1 MSDIYRI
8 AGIGMH
14 EGRLRLDAISQNAA
28 SASLPGYR
36 RHVAVGRAF
45 DASLA
50 AVAPSPSHVDLR
62 RGATIVTGRALDL
75 AIEAD
80 HMYFALTDGDQTW
93 LTRGGSFR
101 VDAGGLLV
109 GERGLR
115 VVGTQ
120 GDVRLPGSDVEIDS
134 TGQILHRG
142 ERIEAVQLFVTEVPA
157 SLRSAGGSLLAA
169 PGGLRPADAGTGRVR
184 SGALEA
190 ANTDSGREMLGLLT
204 LSRQYESLSRV
215 VQGYDEL
222 LGRAIQKLGE
232 L

>member
-8 AGIGMH
+8 AGIGMQ
-14 EGRLRLDAISQNAA
+14 EGRQRLEAISLNAA

-50 AVAPSPSHVDLR
+50 AAAPTPNHVDLR
-62 RGATIVTGRALDL
+62 RGATIATGRALDL

-80 HMYFALTDGDQTW
+80 DMYFALTDGSNTW
-93 LTRGGSFR
+93 LTRAGAFR
-101 VDAGGLLV
+101 VDADGLLV

-120 GDVRLPGSDVEIDS
+120 GDVRLPGSEVEVDA
-134 TGQILHRG
+134 TGQILYQGARVA
-142 ERIEAVQLFVTEVPA
+142 AVQLFVADSPT
-157 SLRSAGGSLLAA
+157 SLRAAQGALLSAAGGQ
-169 PGGLRPADAGTGRVR
+169 RPAEAGAGRVR

-222 LGRAIQKLGE
+222 LGRTIQKLGE
-232 L
+232 F